1 MFNYPVQ
8 IQFDACNVPLI
19 IEHQYT
25 IQYETSFDND
35 YNGELLCKDDK
46 ITGYDEY
53 SIEDEIPIM
62 LLR

>member
-1 MFNYPVQ
+1 MHRKDKNTGKLCPQ
-8 IQFDACNVPLI
+8 G
-19 IEHQYT
+19 
-25 IQYETSFDND
+25 S
-35 YNGELLCKDDK
+35 YNMKYK